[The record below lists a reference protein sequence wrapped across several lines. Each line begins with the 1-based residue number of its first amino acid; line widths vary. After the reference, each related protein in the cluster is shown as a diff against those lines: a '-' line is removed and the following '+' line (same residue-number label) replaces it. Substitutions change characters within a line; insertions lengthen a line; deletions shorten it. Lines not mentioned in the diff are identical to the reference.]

1 MVQRRDREISR
12 PAQPIIIPP
21 ALPAGGRIGVV
32 ALASPVPPERLERG
46 LAALRALGFETVLG
60 EHVLARDGHH
70 AGTPADRAADLH
82 ALFARPD
89 VDALFCARGGS
100 SSIRVLEHLDF
111 ELIRAHPKAFVGY
124 SDVTSVMLALLARAG
139 LRSFFG
145 PMVTP
150 DWAGG
155 LTPGA
160 RDALWRLVCRSS
172 PAGPLADARCATE
185 SWPMVGGQ
193 ARGVLVGGTLSL
205 VAATLGTPEQ
215 IELADRLFFFEDIH
229 ESPARIERYLAQLA
243 RAGLLQQ
250 AAGFLVGP
258 LRWDASDEERAAYLP
273 FETVLREHLAPLGR
287 PTLVGFPF
295 GHVPNPI
302 PMPLGTL
309 VELDA
314 DQRVLRALEP
324 AVR

>member
-1 MVQRRDREISR
+1 MNGIDQQEL
-12 PAQPIIIPP
+12 PP
-21 ALPAGGRIGVV
+21 ALPPGGRVGVV
-32 ALASPVPPERLERG
+32 ALASPVPPERLELG
-46 LAALRALGFETVLG
+46 VAALRALGFEVVLG
-60 EHVLARDGHH
+60 AHVLDRDGHH
-70 AGTPADRAADLH
+70 AGEPAARAADLH
-82 ALFARPD
+82 TLFSRPD
-89 VDALFCARGGS
+89 VDAIFCARGGS

-111 ELIRAHPKAFVGY
+111 ELIRAHPKVFVGY
-124 SDVTSVMLALLARAG
+124 SDVTSVLLALLARAG

-155 LTPGA
+155 LAASA
-160 RDALWRLVCRSS
+160 RDTLWRLICRAS
-172 PAGPLADARCATE
+172 PAGPLAGARCAAE
-185 SWPMVGGQ
+185 AWPLAGGR
-193 ARGVLVGGTLSL
+193 AEGMLVGGTLSL

-215 IELADRLFFFEDIH
+215 INLADRIFFFEDIH

-250 AAGFLVGP
+250 ASGFLVGP
-258 LRWDASDEERAAYLP
+258 LRWDVPEEERAAYLP

-287 PTLVGFPF
+287 PTLVGYPL

-302 PMPLGTL
+302 TMPLGTR

-314 DQRVLRALEP
+314 DQRVLRVLEP